1 MIATMNVDTMI
12 SVVDGEAVA
21 DSRDVAS
28 AFDRRHSDVLK
39 SIGDLVSSRPDL
51 GRTFSLKVAKVD
63 IGSGAQRD
71 SHYYIMN
78 RKGFVVL
85 VGGFKGDRA
94 LDFRIAFYEAFERME
109 RLLQRMPVDAQEQ
122 PQAARYAIFDD
133 PDRLRNAIAF
143 VRAAHVAQRCST
155 ARRAW
160 MVAGLPDVFG
170 SDAIERFAAGA
181 CAVAPIVVRWADERL
196 ERSPEAQVSTGVL
209 YQDFAGWAADCGH
222 PAIPSLTAFGRQL
235 SALGIESF
243 RSDGIKRRGVRLIS
257 EVVA

>member
-1 MIATMNVDTMI
+1 MVDDAGTLVAI
-12 SVVDGEAVA
+12 IDGQVVA
-21 DSRDVAS
+21 DSRDVAE
-28 AFDRRHSDVLK
+28 AFGRDHRNVLAAIRDVLQR
-39 SIGDLVSSRPDL
+39 RPDL
-51 GRTFSLKVAKVD
+51 ALTFQRKVAKVD

-71 SHYYIMN
+71 SHYYTMN

-94 LDFRIAFYEAFERME
+94 LDFRIAFYDAFERME
-109 RLLQRMPVDAQEQ
+109 QLLQRMAEDARELPV
-122 PQAARYAIFDD
+122 AARHAIFDD
-133 PDRLRNAIAF
+133 PDRLRGAVAF
-143 VRAAHVAQRCST
+143 VRAAHIAQRCST

-160 MVAGLPDVFG
+160 AVAGLPDVFA
-170 SDAIERFAAGA
+170 SDALQRFAGA
-181 CAVAPIVVRWADERL
+181 ACSVAPIIVQWADDRL
-196 ERSPEAQVSTGVL
+196 ERAPDAQASTAAL

-257 EVVA
+257 EAMA